1 MLGDLNIRQ
10 FISYNNIGLIF
21 NVMGA
26 VIIFVFGISSG
37 LNRDGTSGW
46 MLEDSNEMKKK
57 AIFYDW
63 ISRGGLFLIILG
75 FIFQLIDSIKY

>member
-1 MLGDLNIRQ
+1 MKQ
-10 FISYNNIGLIF
+10 FISYNNIGLILD
-21 NVMGA
+21 VIGA

-37 LNRDGTSGW
+37 LNKEGASGW
-46 MLEDSNEMKKK
+46 ILENSNEMKKK

-75 FIFQLIDSIKY
+75 FIFQIIGNVRLR